1 MNIPFKIWQ
10 KNNKV
15 EEEVGLRFRG
25 DFCFMYIV
33 YHIPYHTE
41 FDVHLLQIQ
50 IHCCEIN
57 HITDIIITII
67 KI

>member
-1 MNIPFKIWQ
+1 
-10 KNNKV
+10 
-15 EEEVGLRFRG
+15 
-25 DFCFMYIV
+25 MYIV